1 MIPNPDK
8 GTITF
13 PNLIDADTGKPVEVE
28 GVITP
33 EMQTAYDSGFKLGVA
48 LTKLVNSE

>member
-1 MIPNPDK
+1 MIPNPEK

-13 PNLIDADTGKPVEVE
+13 PNLIDSETGKPVEVE

-33 EMQTAYDSGFKLGVA
+33 EMQPAHDSGFKLGVA
-48 LTKLVNSE
+48 LTKMVKSA